1 MNSRT
6 AQVKTSLESHVAHNN
21 ERVGEGKGKRE
32 NYKRKLFLE
41 FGLKIMSFF
50 YSAGSTRSV
59 TGTKHGRERGTGKLK
74 W

>member
-21 ERVGEGKGKRE
+21 DRERGRKKERE

-50 YSAGSTRSV
+50 YRAGSTRSV
-59 TGTKHGRERGTGKLK
+59 TGTKLGRERGKQAN
-74 W
+74 